1 MPRITITPRQR
12 EPIYGQLRRHL
23 TTIDD
28 IRVFA
33 DDDPEEA
40 GRLALQYADDF
51 RLFEDVGWY
60 HDDPRDSI
68 RLTMPPTDLRRVL
81 MRLQA
86 EAEGELRAAAEEER
100 QDRGQAGLVVSALD
114 RDALEGCGCVSEDT
128 ARAGRRASRPDRWRL
143 ALQWLHLPVGEQ
155 LRCPLVMSDGLIE
168 VGDEDDGVDDD
179 HLGQSSRSCSGSPG
193 P

>member
-1 MPRITITPRQR
+1 MHRITITRRQR
-12 EPIYGQLRRHL
+12 APIYGQLRRHL

-51 RLFEDVGWY
+51 RLFEDVGWDS
-60 HDDPRDSI
+60 DDPRDSI

-86 EAEGELRAAAEEER
+86 EAEGVLAPTAEEER
-100 QDRGQAGLVVSALD
+100 EEREARAEIRKESVAAREACRDLLD
-114 RDALEGCGCVSEDT
+114 DLDTELEG
-128 ARAGRRASRPDRWRL
+128 RRQGA
-143 ALQWLHLPVGEQ
+143 
-155 LRCPLVMSDGLIE
+155 CT
-168 VGDEDDGVDDD
+168 
-179 HLGQSSRSCSGSPG
+179 
-193 P
+193 

>member
-1 MPRITITPRQR
+1 MPRITITRRQR

-33 DDDPEEA
+33 DDDPDEA

-51 RLFEDVGWY
+51 RLFEDVGWDC
-60 HDDPRDSI
+60 DDPRSSI

-86 EAEGELRAAAEEER
+86 EAEGALATTAEEER
-100 QDRGQAGLVVSALD
+100 EERAETREESIAAREACRDLLD
-114 RDALEGCGCVSEDT
+114 DLDTELEG
-128 ARAGRRASRPDRWRL
+128 RRQGA
-143 ALQWLHLPVGEQ
+143 
-155 LRCPLVMSDGLIE
+155 CT
-168 VGDEDDGVDDD
+168 
-179 HLGQSSRSCSGSPG
+179 
-193 P
+193 